1 MFGDLFAGKEVLRV
15 LIEKAADPGQSAEI
29 HALVQGRTGRQCLPV
44 MDQLVNGAL
53 VHAAGPLLQQP
64 PGLKEPVQ
72 RLTEAGELERLDK
85 IIQHPPGEQALDDM
99 GVVGGGDRDDEG
111 ALPRVWS
118 WSTNSVPFMPGV

>member
-85 IIQHPPGEQALDDM
+85 IIQHPPGEQALEIWVSLAEVTAM
-99 GVVGGGDRDDEG
+99 MKG
-111 ALPRVWS
+111 LSPRVWS